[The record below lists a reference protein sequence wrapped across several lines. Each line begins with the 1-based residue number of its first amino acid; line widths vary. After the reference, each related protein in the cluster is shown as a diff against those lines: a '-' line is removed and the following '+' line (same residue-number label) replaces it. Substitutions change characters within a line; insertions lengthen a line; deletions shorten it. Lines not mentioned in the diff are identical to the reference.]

1 LNLLRPKG
9 KLCVLGG
16 APVPLTVSPFPLVL
30 GQRTIC
36 GSPVGGRAAMTEM
49 LEFAARHGI
58 KAKVEVMPMSAAN
71 AAIGRVAAN
80 RARYRM
86 VLVNY

>member
-1 LNLLRPKG
+1 
-9 KLCVLGG
+9 
-16 APVPLTVSPFPLVL
+16 
-30 GQRTIC
+30 
-36 GSPVGGRAAMTEM
+36 MTEM